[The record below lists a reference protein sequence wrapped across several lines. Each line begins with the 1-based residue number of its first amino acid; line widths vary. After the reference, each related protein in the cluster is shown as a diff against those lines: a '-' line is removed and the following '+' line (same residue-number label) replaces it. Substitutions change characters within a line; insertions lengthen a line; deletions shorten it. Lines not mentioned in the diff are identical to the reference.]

1 MAELSRLPGTNT
13 DHWNWQMDAACR
25 GEESAKF
32 FHPEGERGAAR
43 VVRQNRAKQICASC
57 PVRQACLDHAL
68 AVREPYGI
76 WGGLGE
82 GRVGSAV
89 SEAQTPDRRLN
100 HHPVAPQPLPLA
112 RPGRPRAFAPGAFS
126 CPSTDQT

>member
-32 FHPEGERGAAR
+32 FHPVGERGAAR
-43 VVRQNRAKQICASC
+43 VVRENRAKQICASC

-82 GRVGSAV
+82 DELAALYQKRKLQIAV
-89 SEAQTPDRRLN
+89 
-100 HHPVAPQPLPLA
+100 
-112 RPGRPRAFAPGAFS
+112 
-126 CPSTDQT
+126 

>member
-13 DHWNWQMDAACR
+13 DHWDWQMRAACR
-25 GEESAKF
+25 DLDSSVF

-43 VVRQNRAKQICASC
+43 VVRTNRAKAICSSC
-57 PVRQACLDHAL
+57 PVRQQCLEHAL

-82 GRVGSAV
+82 D
-89 SEAQTPDRRLN
+89 E
-100 HHPVAPQPLPLA
+100 LA
-112 RPGRPRAFAPGAFS
+112 ALYQERKRAIA
-126 CPSTDQT
+126 

>member
-13 DHWNWQMDAACR
+13 DHWDWQMQAACR
-25 GEESAKF
+25 GEDSAVF

-43 VVRQNRAKQICASC
+43 VIRTNRAKAVCAEC

-76 WGGLGE
+76 WGGL
-82 GRVGSAV
+82 
-89 SEAQTPDRRLN
+89 SEDERRALKRR
-100 HHPVAPQPLPLA
+100 AA
-112 RPGRPRAFAPGAFS
+112 RARRAS
-126 CPSTDQT
+126 

>member
-13 DHWNWQMDAACR
+13 DHWDWQMDAACR
-25 GEESAKF
+25 GEDSATF

-43 VVRQNRAKQICASC
+43 VVRQNRAKAICAEC
-57 PVRQACLDHAL
+57 PVRQACLEHAL

-82 GRVGSAV
+82 DELADLYQKRKLRIAV
-89 SEAQTPDRRLN
+89 
-100 HHPVAPQPLPLA
+100 
-112 RPGRPRAFAPGAFS
+112 
-126 CPSTDQT
+126 